1 MNALSGGELGWEDT
15 FDEEYG
21 EYFEDV
27 GGLKRGSKDPDDD
40 DWAAARDDDDDDDG
54 DDDGWEA
61 DDSDDSG
68 VDASK
73 RAFDSVYQFKI
84 TLKRIRPPIWRRIQV
99 PETYTFHDLHVAI
112 QDVMGWEGYHLH
124 EFIMANPVT
133 GLEMHIGTPSE
144 DFDLQEILHDQKEM
158 IARYFTMEKQSAE
171 YTYDFG
177 DDWKHRVLLEK
188 ILPKDED
195 ATYPVCIKGKRACPP
210 EDCGGV
216 WGYEELLEALHD
228 PDSAENEELLE
239 WLGEGFDPEYFD
251 AKAIYFR
258 KSGR

>member
-1 MNALSGGELGWEDT
+1 MEPKNPEKSGKSDKEKIAKLTGDLNKYD
-15 FDEEYG
+15 
-21 EYFEDV
+21 DV
-27 GGLKRGSKDPDDD
+27 GYSREQ
-40 DWAAARDDDDDDDG
+40 
-54 DDDGWEA
+54 EA

-73 RAFDSVYQFKI
+73 RTFDSVYQFKI

-124 EFIMANPVT
+124 EFMMADPVT

-144 DFDLQEILHDQKEM
+144 DFDFQEILHDQKEM

-177 DDWKHRVLLEK
+177 DDWKHKVLLEK

-195 ATYPVCIKGKRACPP
+195 ATYPVCIKRKRACPP
-210 EDCGGV
+210 DDCGGV
-216 WGYEELLEALHD
+216 GAMKNCWRLCMTLILRRTK
-228 PDSAENEELLE
+228 N
-239 WLGEGFDPEYFD
+239 
-251 AKAIYFR
+251 
-258 KSGR
+258 